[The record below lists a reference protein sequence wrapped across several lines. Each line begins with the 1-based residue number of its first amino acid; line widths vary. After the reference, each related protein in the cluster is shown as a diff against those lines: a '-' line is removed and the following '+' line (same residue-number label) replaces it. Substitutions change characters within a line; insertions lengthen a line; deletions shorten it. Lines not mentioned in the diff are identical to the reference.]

1 MLDDMSLDFEIYV
14 NDATF
19 DNDDNPYGK
28 IMFHNYINMDGP
40 LDKGNAEKENAEIN
54 SSATWWGEV
63 IKENTGRDE
72 IIPLGLCKKKVT
84 AIW

>member
-40 LDKGNAEKENAEIN
+40 LDKGESQEGEAVKINA
-54 SSATWWGEV
+54 
-63 IKENTGRDE
+63 GRDE
-72 IIPLGLCKKKVT
+72 IIPLGVCGEKVT
-84 AIW
+84 AIWQK

>member
-14 NDATF
+14 NDADF

-40 LDKGNAEKENAEIN
+40 LDKGE
-54 SSATWWGEV
+54 GEEGEA
-63 IKENTGRDE
+63 IKINTGRDE
-72 IIPLGLCKKKVT
+72 IIPLGVCGEKVT
-84 AIW
+84 AIWQE